1 VDRLELDYLPRMPIS
16 AECISFVR
24 EMLRPDPI
32 FRLGSSN
39 GEIEIMLHPW
49 MRNEKKIDYSE
60 PVALMRRELP
70 GFREIMEQR
79 RGNRL
84 IHKINI
90 SHDEAVSLVRK
101 HQEPC
106 LLTPDMQIVFRE

>member
-1 VDRLELDYLPRMPIS
+1 MDRLELDYLSRMPIS

-24 EMLRPDPI
+24 EILRPDPI

-39 GEIEIMLHPW
+39 GEIEIMQHSW
-49 MRNEKKIDYSE
+49 MRNEKRIDYTE
-60 PVALMRRELP
+60 AVALMRRELP
-70 GFREIMEQR
+70 GFREIIDLKR
-79 RGNRL
+79 SNR
-84 IHKINI
+84 IVHKINI
-90 SHDEAVSLVRK
+90 SHDEAISLVRQ